1 MKEEEEDRTIWRNS
15 RWKRLRT
22 CRKTDSA
29 MMVMEFV
36 VFQDSA
42 ALLLCPLDRN
52 LGGSSALA
60 DETVPAGSRSTII
73 ALIDRSLQA

>member
-1 MKEEEEDRTIWRNS
+1 LKEEAQDRTIWRNS

-22 CRKTDSA
+22 CRKTDYA

-36 VFQDSA
+36 ELQVSA
-42 ALLLCPLDRN
+42 ALLLCMLDRN

-60 DETVPAGSRSTII
+60 YETAPARNQSAII
-73 ALIDRSLQA
+73 ALINRSLQA